1 MNNVIEFKKDCIMKT
16 RIEEITDISLSH
28 DYKILEDTIEGYF
41 DVSGEYKLTKASL
54 QKEEFTYT
62 IPFTIGLSSLI
73 DRNSIN
79 LTIKDFKYETEKD
92 VLHLKMYLNMEYQE
106 IVYEEPIP
114 EPIEIE
120 EPILE
125 EPIEQKEEVE
135 EVEVME
141 IKEEESDTIMNDIE
155 EMLNEASNLQ
165 TPQVFHNEV
174 MLENIESETKE
185 VKENLIHT
193 ELNESDTEVL
203 ESIMSNTEESFYKY
217 KIYIMREEDT
227 IESIAIKYN
236 VTLDDLKEYN
246 DLSNINIGDKIII
259 PFTLNEQD

>member
-16 RIEEITDISLSH
+16 RVEEITDISLSH

-79 LTIKDFKYETEKD
+79 LTIKDFKYSSEKD
-92 VLHLKMYLNMEYQE
+92 ILHLKMYLNMEYQE
-106 IVYEEPIP
+106 TIYEEP
-114 EPIEIE
+114 EPIIEIE
-120 EPILE
+120 EEPKEEILE
-125 EPIEQKEEVE
+125 ETIIEKIET
-135 EVEVME
+135 
-141 IKEEESDTIMNDIE
+141 KEEEEETIMNNIE

-165 TPQVFHNEV
+165 TPEIFHNEV
-174 MLENIESETKE
+174 MLEKIEDKE
-185 VKENLIHT
+185 VEIKENLVHT
-193 ELNESDTEVL
+193 ELNENDTEVL
-203 ESIMSNTEESFYKY
+203 ESIMSSTEESFYKY
-217 KIYIMREEDT
+217 KIYIMRSEDT

-259 PFTLNEQD
+259 PFIQNEQD